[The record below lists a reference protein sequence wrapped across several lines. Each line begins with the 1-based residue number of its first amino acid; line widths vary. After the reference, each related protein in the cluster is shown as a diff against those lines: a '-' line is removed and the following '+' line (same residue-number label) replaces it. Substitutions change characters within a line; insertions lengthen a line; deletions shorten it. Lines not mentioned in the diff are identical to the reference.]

1 MDEKELISKI
11 KELRQIKPS
20 KEWVLLTKTRI
31 LGEEPTLKERITS
44 ILEVFPGLFFQYKRA
59 FAALIF
65 VGILISSFVFAQNS
79 LPGDF
84 LYPLKKITEKS
95 RAIFV
100 SQEAKPKVQLEL
112 ANKRLEELT
121 QIAEQNQ
128 VKKLAP
134 AIEEYQQVFSEAT
147 KATSQI
153 KEAKQIRKIL
163 PKIAE
168 LEKNIENLKSYGV
181 EIGEAENTEELYK
194 PMAESLIK
202 DLEGRTLTENQQKIL
217 EEAKVL
223 YEKGDYSTALTK
235 VLEAS
240 QTPVPIK

>member
-11 KELRQIKPS
+11 KELRQIKPRE
-20 KEWVLLTKTRI
+20 EWVLLTKNQVFSLDRKSTFSERFSEFLEIFPRI
-31 LGEEPTLKERITS
+31 FS
-44 ILEVFPGLFFQYKRA
+44 QYKP
-59 FAALIF
+59 ALVSLIL
-65 VGILISSFVFAQNS
+65 VGALLGTFGFAQNA
-79 LPGDF
+79 LPGDL
-84 LYPLKKITEKS
+84 LYTLKKITEKS

-100 SQEAKPKVQLEL
+100 SKEEKPKASLEL

-121 QIAEQNQ
+121 KIAEQNQ

-134 AIEEYQQVFSEAT
+134 AIEEYQQSFSEVT
-147 KATSQI
+147 KIASQI
-153 KEAKQIRKIL
+153 KEPKQVRKIL

-181 EIGEAENTEELYK
+181 EVGEAENTEGLYK

-202 DLEGRTLTENQQKIL
+202 DLEGRSLTENQLKIL
-217 EEAKVL
+217 EEAKKL
-223 YEKGDYSTALTK
+223 YEEGDFSSALTK

-240 QTPVPIK
+240 QIQ